1 MTDLTFDASISE
13 PRRLPWGALASLG
26 LHGALALAVIF
37 LSPLRELVVP
47 PPEPVAVEII
57 TAQQFAALQAADA
70 SPPLAAPAPSAD
82 TAPATQPDATTATP
96 APAPAAAT
104 GMIAATEF
112 YAANM
117 LREPGMARIRQTLTT
132 LADSERIV
140 QLCNIEALEQIRRA
154 VPAFH
159 PDTMVAYAMS
169 DMMWQGM
176 TLTAEGGA
184 FRSRRQWYGVAFHCT
199 VASGYGGVAAF
210 DFKLGEPIP
219 QSDWEAHN
227 LNVEDA
233 DDD

>member
-1 MTDLTFDASISE
+1 MWDEGLATIDPRGRRRE
-13 PRRLPWGALASLG
+13 PMLGVGLSLV
-26 LHGALALAVIF
+26 LHGGFLALALLLVPQRP
-37 LSPLRELVVP
+37 LEPSPP
-47 PPEPVAVEII
+47 APVDVEIVSPDE
-57 TAQQFAALQAADA
+57 FAALQPAEA
-70 SPPLAAPAPSAD
+70 PPLAAPAPSAD
-82 TAPATQPDATTATP
+82 AAPAAQPDATTA
-96 APAPAAAT
+96 PAPAAAAT
-104 GMIAATEF
+104 GVIAATEF

-154 VPAFH
+154 VPAFD

-176 TLTAEGGA
+176 TLTAAGGA
-184 FRSRRQWYGVAFHCT
+184 FRSRRRWYGVAFHCT
-199 VASGYGGVAAF
+199 VAAGYGGVTAF

-219 QSDWEAHN
+219 ESDWDAHN